1 MSETRSG
8 RGRIL
13 LVISLALN
21 VFFVGTV
28 VGGAMI
34 GRALH
39 TRSGDV
45 RHAPPIHSFA
55 NPKKI
60 LHEVKPGDREALVK
74 QVRGDMKALRPLLK
88 DVGKAR
94 RAAIEAM
101 RSDIFDAEATL
112 SAFDALMGAEAKAHK
127 ASNQTLVRML
137 ATLSDEERK
146 RVVGTLR
153 GGDKRRHRPDRG
165 ERRQWS
171 GDGGADRM
179 SEPNSEPG
187 SKE

>member
-8 RGRIL
+8 RGRTL
-13 LVISLALN
+13 LVVSVALN

-28 VGGAMI
+28 VGGALV

-39 TRSGDV
+39 DRSDGV

-55 NPKKI
+55 NPRKI
-60 LHEVKPGDREALVK
+60 LHEVKSEDREALVK

-94 RAAIEAM
+94 HAAIEAM
-101 RSDIFDAEATL
+101 RSDTFDADVTL
-112 SAFDALMGAEAKAHK
+112 AAFEALMGAEAKAHS
-127 ASNQTLVRML
+127 ASNETLVRLL
-137 ATLSDEERK
+137 AALSDEERK

-153 GGDKRRHRPDRG
+153 GGGKRHHRPGGG

-171 GDGGADRM
+171 RDGGPERM
-179 SEPNSEPG
+179 PEPNSEP
-187 SKE
+187 EPQE